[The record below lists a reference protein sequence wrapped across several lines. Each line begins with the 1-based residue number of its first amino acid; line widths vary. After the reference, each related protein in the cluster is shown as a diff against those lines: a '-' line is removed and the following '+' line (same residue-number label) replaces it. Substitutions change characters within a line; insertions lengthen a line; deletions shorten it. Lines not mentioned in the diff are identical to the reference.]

1 MKNKFLMGIVLILSL
16 SLMFAHGENLGTV
29 NENNE
34 SIISVNLDLKVVEL
48 NEQMPVALAEDNKGT
63 YYVLR
68 LDNMYMFYNDLP
80 IVEGKEIKVKAVVL
94 YSFSKIE
101 ELIVTSVEIDN
112 KIYIIPENFAYGMM
126 GGYGYPGMMNMMMSG
141 YGQIPNGYNMMG
153 GYGYPGM
160 MNMMMGEY
168 GYSDMMNEN
177 EYENMMNYPNNY
189 YQYNEQSK
197 DEDNN
202 NDKKMD
208 MENK

>member
-34 SIISVNLDLKVVEL
+34 SIISANFDLKIIEL
-48 NEQMPVALAEDNKGT
+48 NEQMPVALAVDEKGI
-63 YYVLR
+63 YYILR

-126 GGYGYPGMMNMMMSG
+126 GGYGYPGMMNMM
-141 YGQIPNGYNMMG
+141 G

-160 MNMMMGEY
+160 MNMMDGYGYPGMMNMMGGY
-168 GYSDMMNEN
+168 GYSNMMNEN
-177 EYENMMNYPNNY
+177 EYENMMNYPKDY
-189 YQYNEQSK
+189 YQYKDQSK
-197 DEDNN
+197 DEN
-202 NDKKMD
+202 NDNEMN